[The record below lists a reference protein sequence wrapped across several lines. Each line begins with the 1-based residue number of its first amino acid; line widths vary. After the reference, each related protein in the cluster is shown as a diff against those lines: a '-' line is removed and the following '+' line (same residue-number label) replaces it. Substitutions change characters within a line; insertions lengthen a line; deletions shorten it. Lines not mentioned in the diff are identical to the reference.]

1 MGRLA
6 GISGRDAVRVLG
18 RIGYYIDEQEG
29 SHMILIC
36 HNPRPSASKR
46 ISVPNHKE
54 LDKGTLR
61 SIIRYAGLT
70 VDEFESLL

>member
-6 GISGRDAVRVLG
+6 GISGKDTVKALG
-18 RIGYYIDEQEG
+18 KIGYYIDEQEG

-36 HNPRPSASKR
+36 QSPRPYASKR
-46 ISVPNHKE
+46 VSVPNHKE

-61 SIIRYAGLT
+61 SIIRKTGLT